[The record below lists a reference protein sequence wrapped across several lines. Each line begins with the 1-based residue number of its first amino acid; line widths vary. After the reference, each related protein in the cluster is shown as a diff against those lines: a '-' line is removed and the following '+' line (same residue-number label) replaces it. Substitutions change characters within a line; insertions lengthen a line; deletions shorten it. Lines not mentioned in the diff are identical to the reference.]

1 MSKAGE
7 KTKNT
12 PQDLDLRV
20 RERNLANGTLDA
32 KTVSKHLADLPDL
45 GDRAE
50 TVELLQPAL
59 GSDED

>member
-20 RERNLANGTLDA
+20 RERNLATGVLEQ
-32 KTVSKHLADLPDL
+32 KTVDKHLADLPDL
-45 GDRAE
+45 SDQAD
-50 TVELLQPAL
+50 TVDLFQPAL

>member
-7 KTKNT
+7 KAKTT

-20 RERNLANGTLDA
+20 RERNLANGVLDQ
-32 KTVSKHLADLPDL
+32 KVVDKHLADLTDL
-45 GDRAE
+45 SDQAE
-50 TVELLQPAL
+50 TVDLLQPAL